1 MQKARICDLRRR
13 TTKMPTKNRTE
24 LIETIWAFVQKEEE
38 TIPEDMKTPKK
49 DIEEAVS
56 EIDGELRISG
66 ETGNNFSDFFV
77 NFEEGEDIADE
88 LIFYLGEH
96 GFETS
101 WACPG
106 YMVVGDK

>member
-1 MQKARICDLRRR
+1 
-13 TTKMPTKNRTE
+13 MPTKNRTE

-66 ETGNNFSDFFV
+66 ETGNNFSDFYV
-77 NFEEGEDIADE
+77 NYHDGGEIAGR
-88 LIFYLGEH
+88 LLLYLAGK
-96 GFETS
+96 GFEADWHS
-101 WACPG
+101 PG

>member
-1 MQKARICDLRRR
+1 MKRGQ

-38 TIPEDMKTPKK
+38 TILEDMKTPKK

-56 EIDGELRISG
+56 EINGELRIDG

-77 NFEEGEDIADE
+77 NFEEGEDIAAQ
-88 LIFYLGEH
+88 LIFYLADK
-96 GFETS
+96 GFETE
-101 WACPG
+101 WYNQG
-106 YMVVGDK
+106 YMIVGGK